1 MNLRLKLIIRF
12 SEEECGKKFPG
23 NQFGMF
29 TAHHVAF
36 FDWLAGKNIILTT
49 DNLRKKGLIIMD

>member
-29 TAHHVAF
+29 TAHHM
-36 FDWLAGKNIILTT
+36 WHS
-49 DNLRKKGLIIMD
+49 LIG